1 MEMEK
6 FPFHSFL
13 FMEISA
19 GPREQDY
26 TTDALLGGLFMIF
39 ELTIFKSIIKPL
51 LPYPDSPEN
60 GNKKGETEK

>member
-1 MEMEK
+1 
-6 FPFHSFL
+6 
-13 FMEISA
+13 MEISA

-26 TTDALLGGLFMIF
+26 TTDALLGGFFMIF

-60 GNKKGETEK
+60 GNRKGETEK